1 MKRLFAIAL
10 LLAGA
15 AVRAQNAPT
24 VTARI
29 EPDSIMIGDRF
40 DLTVEVDKDL
50 VQVVQFPEFENKE
63 GSPLEL
69 VKNHP
74 IDTLERDGRHL
85 RLRKRYTLAAFEEG
99 KWNLGLPAVLYADK
113 NIVDTLRAR
122 DSLYLEVATF
132 QIDSTSQSIY
142 DLKPQRNLPFRFAE
156 VSGYAKWGVLALLMI
171 LVALYA
177 LKRILARYG
186 KGLGDL
192 FKPAPPQPPHVV
204 AIKALEALHNQKLW
218 QNNRHKQY
226 YSGLTDILRTY
237 IAARWGVGAMEMTS
251 DEIIEAMRS
260 EELPDKARM
269 DLTAILRDADLV
281 KFAKATPDGE
291 QNEADY
297 LKAFYFVEETKLVVE
312 EEEPEQPDPM
322 QNKMYRLLYI
332 VFLFA
337 ALGASAQDMPERS
350 EVRRGNRQYNKGNY
364 EKSIERY
371 ERALEAA
378 PESFEAR
385 YNLGNALY
393 KAERFDKAEQTMR
406 QAAADTL
413 RTDDERA
420 QAFYNLGNAQ
430 FKQQKYKEALESYK
444 QSLRLNPSDQ
454 EAKYNYAYT
463 KRLIDDDENG
473 GGGGGDDKNQDKDQ
487 NKEQQQGGQDQQNGD
502 QQKDDQQKDD
512 KGQGDDKE
520 QQGDPQQNPAQPD
533 KEQEGDPQGEP
544 QPVPAGISPQEQEQ
558 MLDAIQA
565 QEDRTQDKLK
575 EKQGVVVRGSKNW

>member
-1 MKRLFAIAL
+1 MAKVIALANQKGGVGKTTTAINLAASLALLGKKVLLLDADPQANATSGLGFDINLEGVYECIAGLKKPEEVLLQSPDVKNLWVLPSSIDLVAADTELPKMEDAHHVMKRIVDS
-10 LLAGA
+10 
-15 AVRAQNAPT
+15 VR
-24 VTARI
+24 
-29 EPDSIMIGDRF
+29 DRF
-40 DLTVEVDKDL
+40 DYIIDVEKDL
-50 VQVVQFPEFENKE
+50 VQVVEFPEFDPRDGKI
-63 GSPLEL
+63 EL
-69 VKNHP
+69 VEECP
-74 IDTLERDGRHL
+74 VDTLERDGRHL

-156 VSGYAKWGVLALLMI
+156 VSGYAKWGVLALLLA

-322 QNKMYRLLYI
+322 QN
-332 VFLFA
+332 
-337 ALGASAQDMPERS
+337 Q
-350 EVRRGNRQYNKGNY
+350 
-364 EKSIERY
+364 
-371 ERALEAA
+371 
-378 PESFEAR
+378 
-385 YNLGNALY
+385 NA
-393 KAERFDKAEQTMR
+393 
-406 QAAADTL
+406 
-413 RTDDERA
+413 
-420 QAFYNLGNAQ
+420 
-430 FKQQKYKEALESYK
+430 
-444 QSLRLNPSDQ
+444 
-454 EAKYNYAYT
+454 
-463 KRLIDDDENG
+463 
-473 GGGGGDDKNQDKDQ
+473 
-487 NKEQQQGGQDQQNGD
+487 
-502 QQKDDQQKDD
+502 
-512 KGQGDDKE
+512 
-520 QQGDPQQNPAQPD
+520 
-533 KEQEGDPQGEP
+533 
-544 QPVPAGISPQEQEQ
+544 
-558 MLDAIQA
+558 
-565 QEDRTQDKLK
+565 
-575 EKQGVVVRGSKNW
+575 